1 MLAVLKSNHLKGTAV
16 KSLASF
22 LLVSLTLSGAALAN
36 EPLRDHR
43 IILARAG
50 APEVCTEIYQP
61 VCGTKHGKRV
71 TYSNACFARVAKAS
85 KVSPGGCPK

>member
-1 MLAVLKSNHLKGTAV
+1 MLVVWKSNHLKGTAV

-22 LLVSLTLSGAALAN
+22 LVVSLILSGAALAN
-36 EPLRDHR
+36 EPLHNDR

-50 APEVCTEIYQP
+50 TPEVCTEIYQP

-71 TYSNACFARVAKAS
+71 SYSNACFARVARAT
-85 KVSPGGCPK
+85 KVSPGACPK